1 MSTPAAP
8 LPFLGDEDLARF
20 PAGGTEFKA
29 RRGEILIQAGETT
42 TALLLI
48 MRGNL

>member
-8 LPFLGDEDLARF
+8 LPFLGDDDLAQL
-20 PAGGTEFKA
+20 PACGTEVKA
-29 RRGEILIQAGETT
+29 RRGEILIQDGETT